1 MILRS
6 FLTSMALDLP
16 FREIIDQNGGDKRIQ
31 KIPPLVYQTWEEK
44 RFGKR
49 HAKSIEK
56 FRQRNRDLD
65 FHLFD
70 RSERDEYMEREWKST
85 KIQELYTRARFGALR
100 ADIFR
105 YCIIFQRGGYYFD
118 ISKGLDCSL
127 TSLHSPEAEG
137 VITYESNPALD
148 LDSSGLLKQPR
159 HLVNQWG
166 FGFVQDHELLRLH
179 IESIEKNAGDYLNKI
194 FPNPKLA
201 ILNLTGPR
209 AFTQTVRDFAKSQ
222 GIAGLEELG
231 IDFYGHG
238 IYSLHGA
245 GARFLVSRSYAHA
258 KNQPIFN

>member
-1 MILRS
+1 MSSLV
-6 FLTSMALDLP
+6 LDLP
-16 FREIIDQNGGDKRIQ
+16 FREIIDQKGEDKRIQ
-31 KIPPLVYQTWEEK
+31 RIPPVVYQTWEVK

-49 HAKSIEK
+49 HAKSILK

-65 FHLFD
+65 FFLYD
-70 RSERDEYMEREWKST
+70 RNERDEYMQREWKDT
-85 KIQELYTRARFGALR
+85 KIQYLYTRARFGALK

-105 YCIIFQRGGYYFD
+105 YCLIFQRGGYYFD

-148 LDSSGLLKQPR
+148 SDSSGLLKQPSL
-159 HLVNQWG
+159 LVNQWG
-166 FGFVQDHELLRLH
+166 FGFVRNHELLRLH
-179 IESIEKNAGDYLNKI
+179 IESIEKNAEHYLTKI
-194 FPNPKLA
+194 FPSPKIA

-209 AFTQTVRDFAKSQ
+209 AFTQTVRDFAKKL

-238 IYSLHGA
+238 IYSLNGS
-245 GARFLVSRSYAHA
+245 GARFLVSRSYAQA